1 MLPSSAAS
9 AHSPHCG
16 PHHREASSSHLVLGA
31 LRQLAPL
38 SVTGTLIPPK
48 TSPLLLHLMTPS
60 PVDTGF
66 KMSPSQFIPCSS
78 EPQSSVGGERVAQ
91 TQQATLMLPTATRLT
106 QGHPAI
112 DTGCQPHCSPE
123 THLSAPLGV
132 LSLETI
138 SRTAR
143 AQTRGEKGGAIP
155 GSAAAPAA
163 PALHQSSWR
172 PCHSHFPGEDTKG
185 TWDGSGQR

>member
-16 PHHREASSSHLVLGA
+16 PHHREASSGHLVLGA
-31 LRQLAPL
+31 LRQLVPL

-78 EPQSSVGGERVAQ
+78 GPQSSVGGERVAQ

-123 THLSAPLGV
+123 TPRCSGRPSAHSPK
-132 LSLETI
+132 
-138 SRTAR
+138 
-143 AQTRGEKGGAIP
+143 AQ
-155 GSAAAPAA
+155 SAARILRAA
-163 PALHQSSWR
+163 FTSAGLGRGIP
-172 PCHSHFPGEDTKG
+172 D
-185 TWDGSGQR
+185 